1 MIAMASWF
9 LSLLLFLFDP
19 RRKVTPRYYKKLY
32 AFGGRDRREE
42 LCSRYFFN
50 ITRLNSIDDLRIA
63 DILLRRIRVISIPD
77 IAYIKTVEQKVK
89 RFLLKVLMLNVSS
102 ELNILNIQDYFL
114 GRQENKIFFLIEPA
128 TAKLIKFHM
137 PAFSVKL
144 IKGETKA
151 YRLLWIYFVLSLHK
165 KKLLEREG
173 GVTIFACYPN
183 RILIKIYK
191 MLHPSRKVILRL
203 HNRVEDH
210 GRLKK
215 KISKMLA
222 RGEIDAAESYYKKD
236 AELLNIAYRP
246 NGVNIKELS
255 KKELKF
261 RTSLYFFLGA
271 KSKTRE
277 KDLLL
282 VEKKIQEIYPNSRIW
297 TDIYTPKG
305 SSDWI
310 PYEDY
315 LEKEIQSEVIV
326 DLVRVSEE
334 EGFSYRIPEAL
345 ALNRKIITNRKILLN
360 EPFYSP
366 DRIFIIGVD
375 PLARLK
381 SFLELDNEML
391 EPSILSYFDSTLW
404 WSNRDPYL

>member
-1 MIAMASWF
+1 MVSWF
-9 LSLLLFLFDP
+9 LSLFWFLFDP
-19 RRKVTPRYYKKLY
+19 RRKIAPMHYEKLY
-32 AFGGRDRREE
+32 AFGIRDRKED
-42 LCSRYFFN
+42 LCSRYFTN
-50 ITRLNSIDDLRIA
+50 ITKVNSIDDLRVI

-77 IAYIKTVEQKVK
+77 MAYIKTARQKIK
-89 RFLLKVLMLNVSS
+89 RLLLKVLMLSVSS

-128 TAKLIKFHM
+128 TANLIKFHM
-137 PAFSVKL
+137 PSFSVKL
-144 IKGETKA
+144 IKGESKA
-151 YRLLWIYFVLSLHK
+151 YRLLWIYLVLRLHK
-165 KKLLEREG
+165 KKLLERES

-183 RILIKIYK
+183 RTLIKMYK

-222 RGEIDAAESYYKKD
+222 KGEIDVAESYYRRD

-246 NGVNIKELS
+246 NGVNVKELS

-261 RTSLYFFLGA
+261 RSSLYFFLGA
-271 KSKTRE
+271 KSKSRE

-282 VEKKIQEIYPNSRIW
+282 VEKTIQEIYPNIKIW
-297 TDIYTPKG
+297 TDTYTPKG

-326 DLVRVSEE
+326 DLVRVSED

-345 ALNRKIITNRKILLN
+345 ALNRKIITNRLILLN

-375 PLARLK
+375 SLARLK
-381 SFLELDNEML
+381 PFLELDNEKV
-391 EPSILSYFDSTLW
+391 EPSTLSYFDSTLW
-404 WSNRDPYL
+404 WSDGDPYL

>member
-1 MIAMASWF
+1 MIAMVSWF
-9 LSLLLFLFDP
+9 LSLLLFLFNP
-19 RRKVTPRYYKKLY
+19 GRKITPRCYEKLY
-32 AFGGRDRREE
+32 AFGVRDRKEE
-42 LCSRYFFN
+42 LCSRYFTN
-50 ITRLNSIDDLRIA
+50 ITRVNSIDDLRVT
-63 DILLRRIRVISIPD
+63 DILLRRVRVISIPD
-77 IAYIKTVEQKVK
+77 IAYIKTVGQKIK

-102 ELNILNIQDYFL
+102 ELNILNIQDCFL
-114 GRQENKIFFLIEPA
+114 GLLIEPA

-165 KKLLEREG
+165 KKLLERES

-246 NGVNIKELS
+246 NGVNVKELS

-271 KSKTRE
+271 KSKSRE
-277 KDLLL
+277 KDLFL
-282 VEKKIQEIYPNSRIW
+282 VKKKIQEIYPNSRMW

-315 LEKEIQSEVIV
+315 LEREIQSEVII
-326 DLVRVSEE
+326 DLVRVSEN

-345 ALNRKIITNRKILLN
+345 ALNRKIITNRLILLK